1 MNNNMTN
8 PAFDIDEFLVN
19 KITLMSYGLN
29 PHPNAKIMKKVH
41 SRIERSIH
49 RRITTDHYIGAG
61 EYGRERLNNFETK
74 IKIYGKEWDYDM
86 VESFEDNI
94 KNKLPRYLVTF

>member
-1 MNNNMTN
+1 MTN
-8 PAFDIDEFLVN
+8 TAFDIPEFLVN

-29 PHPNAKIMKKVH
+29 PHPTAKIMKKVH

-49 RRITTDHYIGAG
+49 RRITTDHYIGSG